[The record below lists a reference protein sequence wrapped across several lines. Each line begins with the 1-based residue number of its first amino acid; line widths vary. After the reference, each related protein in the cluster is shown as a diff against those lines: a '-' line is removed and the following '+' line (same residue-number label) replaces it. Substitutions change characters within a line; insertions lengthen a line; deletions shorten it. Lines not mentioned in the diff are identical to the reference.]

1 MLMGFLGHN
10 GFACGT
16 QEHPVLLDPILLPRY
31 GEEYTSSPVEIYPP
45 RKIRIDGLPDPAAV
59 VISHE
64 HSDHFHLPS
73 LNKLSRATPVIVGP
87 LMIDSVTEHIEELGF
102 TVQRAQFGE
111 DIEVGSTVITLYPPH
126 PETVLWES
134 RVSQVYVRDA
144 ADPDVA
150 GIYLSIDALVSEEF
164 LADID
169 NGRVPPPAVLALS
182 NNAQITP
189 PGVFGSLDN
198 LKSSELS
205 EGSGQ
210 LTAFA
215 GLDIGHQL
223 LVQYADAPQ
232 LRDCHF
238 LVCGGGFLKDY
249 EEMGPFP
256 FSEQRE
262 LAECLSLLVR
272 NVDVY
277 GPEPGE
283 LIECGPDGIRN
294 VGELGW
300 LRVDASRFAELK
312 ERRAQ
317 FLRENGRI
325 SLRPIRIPL
334 DTDNENTDINAVEAG
349 LDYLSRGILVSD
361 LGRRLVGAGREQ
373 TNLGTHRL
381 IIKLLTHHAP
391 ARSYAWNV
399 RTGIFDQI
407 PDVPLEDALTEF
419 PFGLVTHASDLAAV
433 FTGELQIWDVV
444 GIAMRSWYT
453 GNSTDSL
460 VALMFNL
467 YGEQI
472 RPDISCRVYTK
483 QLQII
488 SEGVE

>member
-45 RKIRIDGLPDPAAV
+45 RTIRTDRLPTPAAV

-64 HSDHFHLPS
+64 HSDHFHVTS
-73 LNKLSRATPVIVGP
+73 LNKLSRSTEVIVGP
-87 LMIDSVTEHIEELGF
+87 LMIDSVTENIAELGF
-102 TVQRAQFGE
+102 SVRRAEFGE
-111 DIEVGSTVITLYPPH
+111 DIEIGSTVITLYPARPD
-126 PETVLWES
+126 TVLWES

-169 NGRVPPPAVLALS
+169 SGRVPPPAVLALS

-198 LKSSELS
+198 LKSAELS

-210 LTAFA
+210 RTAFA
-215 GLDIGHQL
+215 GLDIGYEL
-223 LVQYADAPQ
+223 LVHFADAPQ

-238 LVCGGGFLKDY
+238 LICGGGFLKDY
-249 EEMGPFP
+249 EAMGPFP

-262 LAECLSLLVR
+262 LAEALSMLVR

-283 LIECGPDGIRN
+283 LLDCGPEGIRN
-294 VGELGW
+294 VGELDWIG
-300 LRVDASRFAELK
+300 VDARRFAELK
-312 ERRAQ
+312 QRRDQ
-317 FLRENGRI
+317 FLGDDGRI
-325 SLRPIRIPL
+325 SLRPICIPA
-334 DTDNENTDINAVEAG
+334 DGDAEETDIAAVSAG
-349 LDYLSRGILVSD
+349 LEYLSRGILISD
-361 LGRRLVGAGREQ
+361 LGRRLVGIGRER
-373 TNLGTHRL
+373 TGLGAHRL
-381 IIKLLTHHAP
+381 IVKLLTHHVP
-391 ARSYAWNV
+391 ARSFAWHV
-399 RTGIFDQI
+399 RTGAFEEI
-407 PDVPLEDALTEF
+407 PDPTLEDALATF
-419 PFGLVTHASDLAAV
+419 PFGLVVHASDLAAV
-433 FTGELQIWDVV
+433 FTGELQIWDIV
-444 GIAMRSWYT
+444 GIAMRSWYA
-453 GNSTDSL
+453 GDSL
-460 VALMFNL
+460 NSPVALMFNL

-472 RPDISCRVYTK
+472 RPDISCRVYRK

-488 SEGVE
+488 GEGVE